1 MNLSVKSCA
10 LKILLSGIF
19 FLSSHAT
26 AAETIRLQLKWSHQ
40 FQFAGYYAAQEQ
52 GYYKE
57 AGLNVEIKEATTG
70 DDPAEILLQG
80 NAEYGVGS
88 NSLLLL
94 RDAGK
99 PLIVLAVIF
108 QHSPYALL
116 TLQHNTTQNIHD
128 LANKSLMIEPLA
140 DELIAYLNHE
150 GIPLKKVKL
159 VEYKHDIQ
167 DFISGKVDAISAYV
181 TDEPYLLEKKGIAFY
196 SYSPRSVGI
205 DFYGD
210 NLFTTDN
217 ELKNHPERVRKFRE
231 ASLRGWRYAMSHQEE
246 MIQYILQQYPNRKEY
261 DYLLYEAEK
270 MQQLMHPELI
280 DIGYML
286 AGRWQHIARTYAE
299 LGMLPDD
306 ISLNGFLYEE
316 DPSTNYFW
324 FYTIIA
330 AILFLLC
337 IVTLVSTRFSK
348 LNKKLF
354 DLLHIKS
361 RLANIGE
368 SVTNISHQWKQPLHE
383 LGIQLMLIENT
394 LDNDSFTEKDKHDIK
409 KITNKSHGILEF
421 MADTVDVFGNLLKTD
436 NKTTTFHPQKTIQKL
451 LQLVNDNFK
460 INGIKIT
467 SNLDENIQ
475 ITGNPTELT
484 HILLSIIINAR
495 DIIKERNISEPH
507 LQINL
512 YQSSNTIYI
521 DIIDNAGG
529 IKTAPVE
536 NIFKFGFS
544 NKKTNESGIG
554 LFIAKQLIEDKF
566 GGEIHAENTD
576 TGAVFK
582 ISIPYADK
590 VTLKEIH

>member
-1 MNLSVKSCA
+1 VKILNPSVKSYA
-10 LKILLSGIF
+10 LKTLLSGIF
-19 FLSSHAT
+19 FFSSHVT
-26 AAETIRLQLKWSHQ
+26 AVETIRLQLKWSHQ
-40 FQFAGYYAAQEQ
+40 FQFAGYYAAQKQ

-57 AGLNVEIKEATTG
+57 AGLNVEIKEAVTG
-70 DDPAEILLQG
+70 DDPAEMLLQG

-108 QHSPYALL
+108 QHSPYTLL
-116 TLQHNTTQNIHD
+116 TLQHSTTQNIHD
-128 LANKSLMIEPLA
+128 LANKSLMIEPMA

-150 GIPLKKVKL
+150 GMPLDKFKL

-210 NLFTTDN
+210 NLFTTEN
-217 ELKNHPERVRKFRE
+217 ELKHHPERVKKFRE
-231 ASLRGWRYAMSHQEE
+231 ASLRGWRYAMSYQEE
-246 MIQYILQQYPNRKEY
+246 MIQYILNKYPNRKKY

-286 AGRWQHIARTYAE
+286 TGRWQHIAKTYAD
-299 LGMLPDD
+299 LGMLPNN
-306 ISLNGFLYEE
+306 ISLKDFLY
-316 DPSTNYFW
+316 DANPSKDYFW
-324 FYTIIA
+324 LYIIIGT
-330 AILFLLC
+330 ILFLLS
-337 IVTLVSTRFSK
+337 IATLIGTRFSK
-348 LNKKLF
+348 LNKKLLS
-354 DLLHIKS
+354 LLHVKS

-394 LDNDSFTEKDKHDIK
+394 LDSDSFTEKDKHKIK
-409 KITNKSHGILEF
+409 KITNKSHDILEF

-436 NKTTTFHPQKTIQKL
+436 NKTTTFHPRKIIQEL

-467 SNLDENIQ
+467 SKLDENIQ
-475 ITGNPTELT
+475 TIGNPTELT
-484 HILLSIIINAR
+484 HILLSILINAR
-495 DIIKERNISEPH
+495 DIIKERNISDPH

-512 YQSSNTIYI
+512 YQSSNNIYI

-529 IKTAPVE
+529 VKTTPIE

-566 GGEIHAENTD
+566 GGKIYAENTD
-576 TGAVFK
+576 TGAIFK
-582 ISIPYADK
+582 ISIAYAD
-590 VTLKEIH
+590 